1 MSVGQPLAASVLFKN
16 RHDLR
21 EELLSEIVSLCV
33 QNCGRSLSLYL
44 CAAGRVDFVKL
55 ELLSTS
61 FLDDDHFLVIQA
73 AGGRAF
79 PAAAEHP
86 GVPLQ
91 LEQLVVQALPLHRL
105 LPVEG
110 S

>member
-1 MSVGQPLAASVLFKN
+1 MKLFCQFVC
-16 RHDLR
+16 
-21 EELLSEIVSLCV
+21 SEW
-33 QNCGRSLSLYL
+33 GRSLSLYL

-61 FLDDDHFLVIQA
+61 FLDDDHLLVIGFLQA
-73 AGGRAF
+73 AGGRAL
-79 PAAAEHP
+79 PATAEHP
-86 GVPLQ
+86 DVLLQ
-91 LEQLVVQALPLHRL
+91 LEQLVVHALPLHCL